1 MESVQPVDV
10 DAADANR
17 DYWVDHLGATLKARR
32 SGRFTVEELS
42 ARSGVS
48 AGLISQIERGI
59 GNPSF
64 ATLLRLANALDVPM
78 ADMFLGQSSHE
89 NKVLVR
95 RDERLRM
102 ELPSDGIVQEML
114 VPNTDRK
121 LGVLQMTIPP
131 GFRGE
136 DVPHSHPGEE
146 VVLLV
151 AGRLRATVGGQSFDL
166 SEGDTLSYDAATP
179 HWWTN
184 ESKKPA
190 VILAIST
197 PPSLGR
203 VH

>member
-1 MESVQPVDV
+1 MGSAQSEPP
-10 DAADANR
+10 AAEDNR
-17 DYWVDHLGATLKARR
+17 DYWVNHLGATLRARR

-64 ATLLRLANALDVPM
+64 ATLLRLANALEVPM
-78 ADMFLGQSSHE
+78 ADMFLGQQSHE
-89 NKVLVR
+89 TKVLVR
-95 RDERLRM
+95 REERLRM
-102 ELPSDGIVQEML
+102 ELPGDGIVQEML

-121 LGVLQMTIPP
+121 LGVLEMTIPS

-146 VVLLV
+146 VVVVLS
-151 AGRLRATVGGQSFDL
+151 GTLRATIGGQAFVL
-166 SEGDTLSYDAATP
+166 NEGDTMSYDSSTP
-179 HWWTN
+179 HWWSN
-184 ESKKPA
+184 EHEEPA